1 MVLVRRPDK
10 QGRPKAATPSRRRET
25 CEASAH
31 RTPLPDA
38 WFADDAHGTRAI
50 FASAAMV
57 GQSDQ
62 PFRQLLLRHG
72 ATLVYSEMLL
82 AETFASDA
90 TYRAD
95 AIGAHLADADQP
107 LVVQLATRD
116 PVAFLAAALA
126 AQDLGASAVELN
138 LSCQQFE
145 AYKCGYGAW
154 MTNQKE
160 WALCASV
167 VGTAASHAELRIPVG
182 EKEKKKRRKREE
194 SARAHDSRC
203 VAHGDTLSAIP
214 LGQRSSSS
222 HAPYSPMK
230 LTH

>member
-1 MVLVRRPDK
+1 M
-10 QGRPKAATPSRRRET
+10 
-25 CEASAH
+25 SAH

-62 PFRQLLLRHG
+62 PFRQLMLRHG

-182 EKEKKKRRKREE
+182 EIYSENDPFLPYFGPLVCHISGFNSREE

-214 LGQRSSSS
+214 L
-222 HAPYSPMK
+222 
-230 LTH
+230 